1 MDYIMIVARSTAVM
15 RSAVITEI
23 TDAEVEVLTDTI
35 VDTMMIDTSGLSQTM
50 RIQQIPCQKPMM
62 SEM

>member
-1 MDYIMIVARSTAVM
+1 MVTGDEVEREAEIVMMTDGAEIIIIVARSTAVM

-35 VDTMMIDTSGLSQTM
+35 VDIMMIDTTG
-50 RIQQIPCQKPMM
+50 
-62 SEM
+62 